1 MQKTKHWLMMIAV
14 LLSSLAA
21 NATTYSDWT
30 STNEGQGSTTSSNI
44 YTITASAGDILTFD
58 WLVSSESNYDWLTV
72 TLNGSEILK
81 RSGEYSGTYQ
91 HTFTS
96 SGTYLMTVSYTKDE
110 SNDRNGDYAKVYNI
124 TTAGI
129 LESGTC
135 GTNLT
140 WKLTTELHLIVEGQG
155 KMHDYSD
162 MYNPPWYYY
171 EVSMEKITILNGVT
185 SIASYA
191 FYHCSNITSI
201 TIPESVT
208 NIGERAFGGCR
219 GELIVN
225 CNIPSASSYSSGV
238 FYGSDFTKVTIGKGV
253 KNIGDYAF
261 YDCDKLTSI
270 TIPESMT
277 NIGSYAFYGCDKLT
291 SITIPYNV
299 TSIGEW
305 AFGYCYSLASITIPR
320 RVTSIEDGTFF
331 YCSNLTSITIPK
343 SVTSIRERAFS
354 NCSSLTSINIPEGV
368 TSIGESAFH
377 SCSSLTSINIPE
389 GVTSIG
395 GGAFYGC
402 SSLTSITIPNTVT
415 NIQYNSFFGCSKLT
429 TITIPESVT
438 SIGSG
443 AFRDCNSLTS
453 ITIPYN
459 VTSIGDYAFSFIEN
473 HLDITLCSNPKI
485 EANAFKGSNYSIHLI
500 LNDDNAIDFETTNI
514 NTFDDITYNRTL
526 ATGKYGTIMLPF
538 APNAESLEDFAFF
551 ALSSNDGEYLLFD
564 EVAEPQANTPYLYTL
579 REGKEAK
586 QITGGSTTI
595 SSEIVTPEMDGW
607 KTVGSF
613 TNQTIITEEDAE
625 NNYYA
630 YTSAD
635 NQLHRVTK
643 KLTVKPYRAYFT
655 ANGSQP
661 AQLAIRT
668 RGGDVTVID
677 AAEVEDLA
685 PAVYYD
691 LSGRRVDN
699 PTKGMYIVNGKKVI
713 L

>member
-1 MQKTKHWLMMIAV
+1 MQKTKHWLMTIAV

-96 SGTYLMTVSYTKDE
+96 SGTYLMAVSYTKDE
-110 SNDRNGDYAKVYNI
+110 SDDRNGDYAKVYNI

-162 MYNPPWYYY
+162 MYNPPWYYH

-191 FYHCSNITSI
+191 FYHCGNTTSI

-261 YDCDKLTSI
+261 YNCDKLTSI

-354 NCSSLTSINIPEGV
+354 NCSSLTSITIPESV
-368 TSIGESAFH
+368 TSIGGWAFA
-377 SCSSLTSINIPE
+377 SCSSLTFITIPE
-389 GVTSIG
+389 SVTSIG
-395 GGAFYGC
+395 NSAFDGC

-429 TITIPESVT
+429 TITIPDSVT

-538 APNAESLEDFAFF
+538 APDAESLENFAFF
-551 ALSSNDGEYLLFD
+551 ALSSNNGEYLLFD

-579 REGKEAK
+579 REGKEAT

-595 SSEIVTPEMDGW
+595 SSEIVTPEVDGW
-607 KTVGSF
+607 KTIGSF
-613 TNQTIITEEDAE
+613 TNHTITTENADTY
-625 NNYYA
+625 YYA

-643 KLTVKPYRAYFT
+643 KLNVKPYRAYFT

-677 AAEVEDLA
+677 AAEVEDLT

-691 LSGRRVDN
+691 LSGRRIDN
-699 PTKGMYIVNGKKVI
+699 PTKGVYVVNGKKVI